1 MSQRRSCDACIA
13 HITACQKVLLRLKQH
28 LAAKKIKLVALDYA
42 SLEASYQSINQS
54 VSKTLDPLNKYF
66 LKFSNNFSEGILSF
80 LLLS

>member
-1 MSQRRSCDACIA
+1 MYCTYYSMPKGTTEAEATPSG
-13 HITACQKVLLRLKQH
+13 
-28 LAAKKIKLVALDYA
+28 KKIQLVALDYA
-42 SLEASYQSINQS
+42 SLETSYQS